1 MNNITD
7 SFTHGYLLRHPQTNV
22 VLDFALTQQRVT
34 ELLNEYWNRFS
45 FHAIVEE
52 V

>member
-1 MNNITD
+1 MSND
-7 SFTHGYLLRHPQTNV
+7 SFTHGFILRHPISNET
-22 VLDFALTQQRVT
+22 LEFALTKQRVSK
-34 ELLNEYWNRFS
+34 LLNEYWNRFS